1 MYKLLI
7 LAPAETSPSLKKLKE
22 AISTQFAS
30 FTPPQNV
37 ALSIRGNTLT
47 VTVNKFRFFIG
58 FSCEPHVLQE
68 SREIAERFGAQHPE
82 RAAIAAISC
91 RFELSSGV
99 KNAMDHFNDMIFI
112 CHAAESI
119 GPVYIFDPRAK
130 EFV

>member
-7 LAPAETSPSLKKLKE
+7 LIPAETSSSLKKLKD
-22 AISTQFAS
+22 AIRAQFSS
-30 FTPPQNV
+30 FTPPQKV
-37 ALSIRGNTLT
+37 TLSIGGDTLT

-58 FSCEPHVLQE
+58 FSCEPHVLLE
-68 SREIAERFGAQHPE
+68 SQEIAERFGAQHPA
-82 RAAIAAISC
+82 RAAIATASC
-91 RFELSSGV
+91 RFELSSAV
-99 KNAMDHFNDMIFI
+99 KNAMDHFNDIIFI